1 MDLLTTN
8 AFITAVVV
16 NLKEV
21 AELDSNIIK
30 AQVALS
36 GMDRDTTRTVTLYAL
51 MKQNKPISIITIST
65 IQRNMYKVPA
75 WKAQIQKMQTVYIF
89 VTGMT

>member
-36 GMDRDTTRTVTLYAL
+36 GMDRHTTRTVTLYAL
-51 MKQNKPISIITIST
+51 MKQNKPISN

-75 WKAQIQKMQTVYIF
+75 GYTQVQIIR
-89 VTGMT
+89 

>member
-8 AFITAVVV
+8 AFITAVV
-16 NLKEV
+16 KEV

-36 GMDRDTTRTVTLYAL
+36 GMDRHTTRTVTLYAL
-51 MKQNKPISIITIST
+51 MKQNKPISN

-75 WKAQIQKMQTVYIF
+75 RYK
-89 VTGMT
+89 